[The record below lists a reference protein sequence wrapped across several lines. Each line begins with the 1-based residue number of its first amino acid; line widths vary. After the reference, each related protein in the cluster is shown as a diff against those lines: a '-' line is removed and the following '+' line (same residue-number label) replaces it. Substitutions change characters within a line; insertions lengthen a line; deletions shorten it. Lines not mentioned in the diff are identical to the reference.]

1 MRGAPGQ
8 WQAGGMQRDPRVL
21 VHRMRP
27 SEPLVLELDL
37 TEPLLVEPPRDPLTA
52 ARSRRRPRLGDVVD
66 GLRRAETDPEV
77 AGVVVK
83 LGGSP
88 FGLALAQ
95 ELRDAVQRF
104 SRTGKPAV
112 AWAETFGEFGP
123 GSVGYYLASA
133 CDEVWLQ
140 ESGDLC
146 LTGVASQATFL
157 RDALDRAG
165 IEVQLGQRYEYK
177 NAANAF
183 TEQTMTPAHREAA
196 GRLVASTAEQLVDGV
211 ARGRGLAP
219 ERVREL
225 VDASP
230 LSAAEAKDAGLVDH
244 VGYRDEVY
252 DALRRQVGG
261 TMRLRYVS
269 RYLHSASFALSNR
282 VAARGGGKVALVYGT
297 GGIRVGR
304 SARSPLA
311 GPSMGSNTVSAA
323 LRAAVADADVKAIVF
338 RVDSR
343 GGSYVASDTIRRE
356 VVLARRAGK
365 PVVVS
370 MGEVAGSGGYFVSM
384 AADTILAQPATL
396 TGSIGVFGGK
406 GVVAGLLT
414 RIGVGTDAV
423 AEGANALMFSARRG
437 YDESQRALLERWLDR
452 VYDDFTAKVAADRG
466 LSRERVHEVAR
477 GRVWTGADA
486 REHKLVDD
494 LGGLSAAVEL
504 ARRRAG
510 LAPRD
515 DTADVRVFPHL
526 SPVDRVR
533 PAQSSED
540 PSAAAV
546 RLEAWG
552 PFADLAA
559 GIGLPAGGPLVMP
572 SF

>member
-1 MRGAPGQ
+1 
-8 WQAGGMQRDPRVL
+8 MQRDPRVL
-21 VHRMRP
+21 VHRVRP

-37 TEPLLVEPPRDPLTA
+37 TEPLLVEPPRDPLSA
-52 ARSRRRPRLGDVVD
+52 ARARRRPRLGDVVD

-77 AGVVVK
+77 AGAVVK

-95 ELRDAVQRF
+95 ELRDAVLRF
-104 SRTGKPAV
+104 SRAGKPV
-112 AWAETFGEFGP
+112 FAWAETFGEFGP
-123 GSVGYYLASA
+123 GSVGYYLACA

-146 LTGVASQATFL
+146 LTGVGAQATFL
-157 RDALDRAG
+157 RDALGRAG
-165 IEVQLGQRYEYK
+165 IDVQLGQRYEYK

-183 TEQTMTPAHREAA
+183 TEREMTPAHREAA
-196 GRLVASTAEQLVDGV
+196 GRLVASTAEQLVGGV
-211 ARGRGLAP
+211 AEGRGLPP

-230 LSAAEAKDAGLVDH
+230 LSAGEAKDAGLVDH

-252 DALRRQVGG
+252 DAVRRRVGG
-261 TMRLRYVS
+261 TMRLRFVS
-269 RYLHSASFALSNR
+269 RYLHSASSALSNR
-282 VAARGGGKVALVYGT
+282 VAARGGAKVALVYGT

-304 SARSPLA
+304 SGRSPLA

-365 PVVVS
+365 PVIVS

-384 AADTILAQPATL
+384 AADTILAMPATL

-406 GVVAGLLT
+406 GVIEGLLA
-414 RIGVGTDAV
+414 RIGVGTDSV

-466 LSRERVHEVAR
+466 LSREQVHEVAR

-486 REHKLVDD
+486 REHKLIDD
-494 LGGLSAAVEL
+494 FGGLSAAVEL

-510 LAPRD
+510 LPPRD
-515 DTADVRVFPHL
+515 DTIDVRVFPHL
-526 SPVDRVR
+526 SPVDRLR

-540 PSAAAV
+540 QSAAAV

-559 GIGLPAGGPLVMP
+559 GIGLPSGGPLVMP
-572 SF
+572 SAWPI

>member
-1 MRGAPGQ
+1 
-8 WQAGGMQRDPRVL
+8 MQRDPRAL
-21 VHRMRP
+21 VHRVRP
-27 SEPLVLELDL
+27 AEPLVLELDL
-37 TEPLLVEPPRDPLTA
+37 TEPLLIEPPRDPLTA
-52 ARSRRRPRLGDVVD
+52 ARSRRRPRLDDIID
-66 GLRRAETDPEV
+66 GLRRAETDPDV
-77 AGVVVK
+77 HAVIVK

-88 FGLALAQ
+88 FGMALAQ
-95 ELRDAVQRF
+95 ELREVFVRF
-104 SRTGKPAV
+104 SRTGKPVV

-133 CDEVWLQ
+133 CDEVWIQ

-146 LTGVASQATFL
+146 LTGVGTVATFL

-165 IEVQLGQRYEYK
+165 IDVELGQRYEYK
-177 NAANAF
+177 NAANTF
-183 TEQTMTPAHREAA
+183 TEQSMTPAHREAVT
-196 GRLVASTAEQLVDGV
+196 RLVTSIAEQLVDGV
-211 ARGRGLAP
+211 AAGRSLAP

-225 VDASP
+225 IDQSP
-230 LSAAEAKDAGLVDH
+230 LSAGDAHGAGLVDH

-252 DALRRQVGG
+252 EAVRRRVGG
-261 TMRLRYVS
+261 TMRLRFVG
-269 RYLHSASFALSNR
+269 RYRHSATAALSNR
-282 VAARGGGKVALVYGT
+282 VAGRAGAKVALIYGT

-304 SARSPLA
+304 SGRSPL
-311 GPSMGSNTVSAA
+311 GGTSMGSNTVSAA
-323 LRAAVADADVKAIVF
+323 FRSAVADADVKAIVF

-370 MGEVAGSGGYFVSM
+370 MGEVAGSGGYFVAM
-384 AADTILAQPATL
+384 AADTVLAQPTTL

-406 GVVAGLLT
+406 AVLDGLLS
-414 RIGVGTDAV
+414 RIGIGTDPV
-423 AEGANALMFSARRG
+423 ADGANALMFSARRR
-437 YDESQRALLERWLDR
+437 YDESQLALLERWLDR

-466 LSRERVHEVAR
+466 LSREHVHDVAR

-486 REHKLVDD
+486 REHRLIDD
-494 LGGLSAAVEL
+494 FGGLSAAVEL

-515 DTADVRVFPHL
+515 DTVDVRVFPHV
-526 SPVDRVR
+526 SPVDRLR

-552 PFADLAA
+552 RFSDLAA
-559 GIGLPAGGPLVMP
+559 GIGLPAAGPLVMP
-572 SF
+572 TGWPI

>member
-1 MRGAPGQ
+1 
-8 WQAGGMQRDPRVL
+8 MQRDPRAL
-21 VHRMRP
+21 VHRVRP
-27 SEPLVLELDL
+27 TEPLVLELDL
-37 TEPLLVEPPRDPLTA
+37 TEPLLVEPPRDPLSA
-52 ARSRRRPRLGDVVD
+52 ARSRRRPRLDDIID
-66 GLRRAETDPEV
+66 GLRRAETDPDV
-77 AGVVVK
+77 HAVIVK

-88 FGLALAQ
+88 FGMALAQ
-95 ELRDAVQRF
+95 ELRAVFARF
-104 SRTGKPAV
+104 SRTGKPVV

-133 CDEVWLQ
+133 CDEVWIQ

-146 LTGVASQATFL
+146 LTGVGTVTTFL

-165 IEVQLGQRYEYK
+165 IDVELGQRYEYK
-177 NAANAF
+177 NAANTF
-183 TEQTMTPAHREAA
+183 TERSMTPAHREAVT
-196 GRLVASTAEQLVDGV
+196 RLITSIAEQLVEGV
-211 ARGRGLAP
+211 AEGRSLTP

-225 VDASP
+225 IDQSP
-230 LSAAEAKDAGLVDH
+230 LSAADAQSAGLVDH

-252 DALRRQVGG
+252 EAVRRRVGG
-261 TMRLRYVS
+261 TMRLRFVG
-269 RYLHSASFALSNR
+269 RYRHSATAALSNR
-282 VAARGGGKVALVYGT
+282 VAGRAGAKVALIYGT

-304 SARSPLA
+304 SGR
-311 GPSMGSNTVSAA
+311 GPFGGTSMGSNTVSAA
-323 LRAAVADADVKAIVF
+323 FRSAVADADVKAIVF

-365 PVVVS
+365 PVIVS
-370 MGEVAGSGGYFVSM
+370 MGEVAGSGGYFVAM
-384 AADTILAQPATL
+384 AADTVLAQPTTL

-406 GVVAGLLT
+406 AVLEGLLS
-414 RIGVGTDAV
+414 RIGIGGDPV
-423 AEGANALMFSARRG
+423 AEGANALMFSGRRR
-437 YDESQRALLERWLDR
+437 YDESQVALLERWLDR

-466 LSRERVHEVAR
+466 LSREHVHDVAR

-486 REHKLVDD
+486 REHRLIDD
-494 LGGLSAAVEL
+494 FGGLSAAMEL

-515 DTADVRVFPHL
+515 DTVDIRVFPHL
-526 SPVDRVR
+526 SPVDRLR

-552 PFADLAA
+552 RFSDLAA
-559 GIGLPAGGPLVMP
+559 GIGLPAAGPLVMP
-572 SF
+572 TGWPT